1 MVVEVYILGIA
12 CMFYL
17 LVNPSETSNFADMRD
32 CLAVIPLQ
40 LDCFWNQL
48 EDRLHK

>member
-17 LVNPSETSNFADMRD
+17 LVNPSETSNFADTYER
-32 CLAVIPLQ
+32 LPSSNTTAVRL
-40 LDCFWNQL
+40 FL
-48 EDRLHK
+48 EST